1 MSAPPPASDAN
12 KTKSLAEQDLEFKKR
27 QKELADASKKQ
38 QDDAAKNEAIQQ
50 HCQAMRANLTT
61 LQSGQ
66 RIARTDDSGQRY
78 FVDDSQRQAE
88 TQKAQADLAENC
100 K

>member
-1 MSAPPPASDAN
+1 
-12 KTKSLAEQDLEFKKR
+12 
-27 QKELADASKKQ
+27 
-38 QDDAAKNEAIQQ
+38 
-50 HCQAMRANLTT
+50 MRANLTT